1 MRVILHIGTE
11 KTGTSS
17 IQNYLYKNRR
27 QLGGA
32 GYHVLQ
38 SGGKYNSRALP
49 AACITNKPDDYLRAI
64 GVNTVEERQAHRES
78 VIEGIAR
85 ELSELPAGIHTV
97 LISSEHFH
105 SRIRS
110 EEELG
115 NVRGLLSRFFDQFKI
130 ICYLREQVSTC
141 ASWYSTSLKNRG
153 TQSLCEFMER
163 CTPRNLYF
171 NYHEMLAG
179 WERSFGLE
187 ALDVG
192 LFSRDHLLNGD
203 LLDDFTQRVDPGLV
217 GSLKKQVKVENESLT
232 PMGQGLARA
241 INLTFPDDTSNPEV
255 ARTRDKFK
263 EFIIAEF
270 NGAGQFPPP
279 EACRKLYESFVEG
292 NEKVRQKFFPE
303 VATLFQHPAEITRPS
318 EGLEDS
324 FVVSSL
330 YLVLDKLKK
339 ELGGAIRAHD
349 ILCFCGVAAASI
361 SDLYNYWEEPSS
373 KALGGIIL
381 NDAVARMLRD
391 SAIKLEQVDVAKAAS
406 LMELAGKVNPS
417 LPQVEERLEKYQELL
432 QQKVRQRFMIVLSY
446 GHSPKE
452 PEELNAL
459 ARKMSDWQKKL
470 SIPPQTPMPVKSR
483 TLLVGPDGAVSE
495 EGDNPVVL
503 YRVIEA
509 DSTEEAVEIAKKCPL
524 LEVGGSVRVSRLA
537 QPNKK

>member
-17 IQNYLYKNRR
+17 IQKYLYNNRR

-38 SGGKYNSRALP
+38 SCGKYNSRALP

-64 GVNTVEERQAHRES
+64 GVNTVEERQAHRET

-85 ELSELPAGIHTV
+85 ELSELSAGTHTV

-110 EEELG
+110 EAERG
-115 NVRGLLSRFFDQFKI
+115 NVHELLSRFFDEFRI

-141 ASWYSTSLKNRG
+141 ASWYSTSLKNKG
-153 TQSLCEFMER
+153 TQTLREFMER
-163 CTPRNLYF
+163 CNPENLYF

-179 WERSFGLE
+179 WERSFGLA

-217 GSLKKQVKVENESLT
+217 GSLDKEIEMENESLA

-241 INLTFPDDTSNPEV
+241 INLTFPDDASNPEA
-255 ARTRDKFK
+255 ARTRDEFK
-263 EFIIAEF
+263 KDIIAKF

-279 EACRKLYESFVEG
+279 EACRKLHGPFIEG
-292 NEKVRQKFFPE
+292 NEQVRQKFFPE
-303 VATLFQHPAEITRPS
+303 VATLFQHPAEVNRPS

-324 FVVSSL
+324 FVIASL
-330 YLVLDKLKK
+330 YLILDKLKK
-339 ELGGAIRAHD
+339 ELGGALRAHD
-349 ILCFCGVAAASI
+349 ILCFCGVAPECVN
-361 SDLYNYWEEPSS
+361 DLYDYGEDSS
-373 KALGGIIL
+373 GKDEGGIIL
-381 NDAVARMLRD
+381 NDELARLLRD
-391 SAIKLEQVDVAKAAS
+391 SAIMLEQLDVAKSAS
-406 LMELAGKVNPS
+406 LMELARKIRPS
-417 LPQVEERLEKYQELL
+417 LRQVEERLEKYQGLL
-432 QQKVRQRFMIVLSY
+432 QQKARQRFMIVLSA
-446 GHSPKE
+446 GHPLE
-452 PEELNAL
+452 APEERNAL
-459 ARKMSDWQKKL
+459 TKKMSEWQKNL
-470 SIPPQTPMPVKSR
+470 SIPPQTPMPVPSK
-483 TLLVGPDGAVSE
+483 TLLVRPDGMVSDE
-495 EGDNPVVL
+495 DEDSIVL
-503 YRVIEA
+503 YRIIEA

-524 LEVGGSVRVSRLA
+524 LEFGGSVRVSRLT